1 MCPSKVFR
9 HRAENRTEREEI
21 MSSDNGYVL
30 RQDSQGK
37 YVLQMYYASADS
49 FPEVNGNR
57 AMRFDTLEEAIF
69 RYQELEQNSD
79 YPSEYGLSVQL
90 KREKPMIETTKY
102 ARKPFY
108 VDAVRVTQNNIE
120 DVAAWAQGEVRRDT
134 DTGREIPYIH
144 VRVFRPLDD
153 RQTKAFIGD
162 WVLYAGTGY
171 KVYTNRAFL
180 NSFDKVEGAEKEQ
193 PADTEFEEAPAE

>member
-1 MCPSKVFR
+1 
-9 HRAENRTEREEI
+9 

-30 RQDSQGK
+30 CQDRKGK
-37 YVLQMYYASADS
+37 YVLQMYFASAEA
-49 FPEVNGNR
+49 FPEVNGNN

-69 RYQELEQNSD
+69 RYQELEANSD

-108 VDAVRVTQNNIE
+108 VDAVRVTSANIE
-120 DVAAWAQGEVRRDT
+120 DVAAWAQGEVRKDT
-134 DTGREIPYIH
+134 ESGREIPYIH

-171 KVYTNRAFL
+171 KVYTNKAFL
-180 NSFDKVEGAEKEQ
+180 NSFDKVEGEEKEQ
-193 PADTEFEEAPAE
+193 PASADFEEVSAE